1 MKVDELEA
9 HMAVRNKYL
18 EYIARV
24 QGENAKP
31 KTQIGL
37 HLHNRMTPNYLTLNE
52 FSQEVAKARI
62 LKKHDVPEVYESSRI
77 YGDKVYDKLWKEI
90 DELGIREMP
99 VVKELKLWEETLKKT
114 EN

>member
-37 HLHNRMTPNYLTLNE
+37 TFT
-52 FSQEVAKARI
+52 
-62 LKKHDVPEVYESSRI
+62 
-77 YGDKVYDKLWKEI
+77 
-90 DELGIREMP
+90 
-99 VVKELKLWEETLKKT
+99 
-114 EN
+114 